1 MIFRIGGCDGQGRPS
16 GGRRYPML
24 GGRLQDVVDDLA
36 ERIGRS
42 VAVNDPRVH
51 ILCASRHF
59 GDEDEVRVR
68 AVLQRDAGSAA
79 AGHILAQGVDRWTE
93 PGVIPPRAD
102 LGMRA
107 RLCAPIRW
115 RHQLLGLL
123 IVIDPDGSLPCP
135 SIDAVTAATRTLAPL
150 MYRDFAADDSERMAR
165 EGALRQLLNPSATAR
180 ETGRDALARGGRL
193 PSSRYATVTVA
204 RVVGDPPADRTG
216 AVEVALR
223 TGLERVAADRSS
235 RAEFCLAGPQGM
247 LLAFTDR
254 PMPQEQLRAR
264 ASALLGQARSV
275 LAGTAE
281 CVAGIGEAVEGGA
294 EAAWMSC
301 EQAIGAARAAGL
313 RPGGDG
319 IVHWEEL
326 GALAPL
332 SLLPPDRLT
341 PALLPGPLRTLLA
354 QDPSGRLTETLGA
367 YLDHGG
373 SAPRTAH
380 ALHLHRTSL
389 YYRLQRIAELTGLDL
404 ADGDNRLALHLG
416 LRLHALMRTA
426 DHA

>member
-1 MIFRIGGCDGQGRPS
+1 MPGA
-16 GGRRYPML
+16 
-24 GGRLQDVVDDLA
+24 RLQDVVDDLA

-59 GDEDEVRVR
+59 GDEDRVRVR

-79 AGHILAQGVDRWTE
+79 AGHILAQGVDRWTA

-123 IVIDPDGSLPCP
+123 VVIDPDGSLPSS
-135 SIDAVTAATRTLAPL
+135 SIDAVTAATHTLAPL
-150 MYRDFAADDSERMAR
+150 MYQDFAAGDTERTAR
-165 EGALRQLLNPSATAR
+165 EGALRQLLNPSATVR
-180 ETGRDALARGGRL
+180 ETGRDALARGGWL
-193 PSSRYATVTVA
+193 PSSRYATATVA
-204 RVVGDPPADRTG
+204 TVAGDPPADRGG
-216 AVEVALR
+216 AAEVALR
-223 TGLERVAADRSS
+223 TGLERVAADRSW
-235 RAEFCLAGPQGM
+235 RTEFCLNGPHGV
-247 LLAFTDR
+247 LLTFSDR
-254 PMPQEQLRAR
+254 PPPDESLRAR
-264 ASALLGQARSV
+264 ASALLEQARSV

-281 CVAGIGEAVEGGA
+281 CVAGIGETADGGA
-294 EAAWMSC
+294 EAAWMSY
-301 EQAIGAARAAGL
+301 EQATGAARAAGA

-319 IVHWEEL
+319 IVHWEQL

-354 QDPSGRLTETLGA
+354 QDPSGRLTETLTT

-373 SAPRTAH
+373 SAPRTAR

-389 YYRLQRIAELTGLDL
+389 YYRLQRITELTGLDL
-404 ADGDNRLALHLG
+404 ADGDNRLTLHLG
-416 LRLHALMRTA
+416 LRLHALMRRTLRT
-426 DHA
+426 

>member
-1 MIFRIGGCDGQGRPS
+1 
-16 GGRRYPML
+16 ML
-24 GGRLQDVVDDLA
+24 GGRLQEVVDEVA

-59 GDEDEVRVR
+59 GDEDRVRVR

-123 IVIDPDGSLPCP
+123 IVIDPDGSLPGS
-135 SIDAVTAATRTLAPL
+135 SIDAVTAATHTLAPL
-150 MYRDFAADDSERMAR
+150 MYQDFAAGDTERMAR
-165 EGALRQLLNPSATAR
+165 EGALRQLLSPSATAR
-180 ETGRDALARGGRL
+180 GTGRDALARAGWL

-204 RVVGDPPADRTG
+204 RIAGDPPAMRAG

-223 TGLERVAADRSS
+223 TGLERVAADRSW
-235 RAEFCLAGPQGM
+235 RTEFCLTGPQGV
-247 LLAFTDR
+247 LLTFSDR
-254 PMPQEQLRAR
+254 PMRQEPLRAR
-264 ASALLGQARSV
+264 ASALLDQARSV

-281 CVAGIGEAVEGGA
+281 CVAGIGETVEGGA
-294 EAAWMSC
+294 EAAWMSY
-301 EQAIGAARAAGL
+301 EQAIGAARAAGV
-313 RPGGDG
+313 RPGGEG
-319 IVHWEEL
+319 IVQWEQL

-354 QDPSGRLTETLGA
+354 RDPSGRLTETLTA

-389 YYRLQRIAELTGLDL
+389 YYRLQRITELTGLDL
-404 ADGDNRLALHLG
+404 ADGDHRLALHLG
-416 LRLHALMRTA
+416 LRLHALMRAT
-426 DHA
+426 DHG

>member
-1 MIFRIGGCDGQGRPS
+1 MP
-16 GGRRYPML
+16 

-59 GDEDEVRVR
+59 GDEDRVRVR

-79 AGHILAQGVDRWTE
+79 AGHILAQGVDRWTA

-115 RHQLLGLL
+115 RHHLLGLL
-123 IVIDPDGSLPCP
+123 VVIDPDGDLPTS
-135 SIDAVTAATRTLAPL
+135 SIDAVTAATHTLAPL
-150 MYRDFAADDSERMAR
+150 MYQDFAAGDTERTAR
-165 EGALRQLLNPSATAR
+165 EGALRQLLNPSATVR
-180 ETGRDALARGGRL
+180 ETGRDALVRGGRL

-204 RVVGDPPADRTG
+204 TVAPDSPADHGG

-223 TGLERVAADRSS
+223 TGLERVAADRSW
-235 RAEFCLAGPQGM
+235 RTEFCLTGPHGV
-247 LLAFTDR
+247 LLTFSDR
-254 PMPQEQLRAR
+254 PLPDESLRAR
-264 ASALLGQARSV
+264 ASALLEQARSV

-281 CVAGIGEAVEGGA
+281 CVAGIGETTDGGA
-294 EAAWMSC
+294 EAAWMSY
-301 EQAIGAARAAGL
+301 EQATGAARAADVW
-313 RPGGDG
+313 PGGDG
-319 IVHWEEL
+319 IVHWEQL

-354 QDPSGRLTETLGA
+354 QDSSGRLTETLTA
-367 YLDHGG
+367 YLDHAG

-389 YYRLQRIAELTGLDL
+389 YYRLQRITELTGLDL
-404 ADGDNRLALHLG
+404 ADGDNRLTLHLG
-416 LRLHALMRTA
+416 LRLHALMR
-426 DHA
+426 

>member
-1 MIFRIGGCDGQGRPS
+1 
-16 GGRRYPML
+16 ML
-24 GGRLQDVVDDLA
+24 GGRLQGVVDDLA

-59 GDEDEVRVR
+59 GDEDRVRVR

-123 IVIDPDGSLPCP
+123 VVIDPDGSLPR
-135 SIDAVTAATRTLAPL
+135 SSVDAVAEATRTLAPL
-150 MYRDFAADDSERMAR
+150 MYQDVAAADTERTAR
-165 EGALRQLLNPSATAR
+165 EGALRQLLHPSATVR
-180 ETGRDALARGGRL
+180 ETGRDALAGGGRL

-204 RVVGDPPADRTG
+204 RIVGDPPADRTG
-216 AVEVALR
+216 ATEVALR
-223 TGLERVAADRSS
+223 TGLERVAADRSW
-235 RAEFCLAGPQGM
+235 RTEFCLAGPQGI
-247 LLAFTDR
+247 LLTFSDR
-254 PMPQEQLRAR
+254 PLPGETLRAR
-264 ASALLGQARSV
+264 AAALLEQARSV

-281 CVAGIGEAVEGGA
+281 WVAGTGETVEGGA
-294 EAAWMSC
+294 ESAWMSY
-301 EQAIGAARAAGL
+301 EQALGAARAAGV
-313 RPGGDG
+313 RTGGDG
-319 IVHWEEL
+319 IVHWSEL

-341 PALLPGPLRTLLA
+341 PALLPGPLRVLLA
-354 QDPSGRLTETLGA
+354 QDSSGRLTETLTA

-373 SAPRTAH
+373 SAPRTAQ

-389 YYRLQRIAELTGLDL
+389 YYRLQRITELTGLDL

-416 LRLHALMRTA
+416 LRLHALMGAA
-426 DHA
+426 DYG

>member
-1 MIFRIGGCDGQGRPS
+1 MP
-16 GGRRYPML
+16 

-59 GDEDEVRVR
+59 GDEDRVRVR

-79 AGHILAQGVDRWTE
+79 TGHILAQGVDRWTG

-115 RHQLLGLL
+115 RHHLLGLL
-123 IVIDPDGSLPCP
+123 IVIDPDGSLPCAGV
-135 SIDAVTAATRTLAPL
+135 DAVTAATRTLAPL
-150 MYRDFAADDSERMAR
+150 MYEEFAAGDTERMAR
-165 EGALRQLLNPSATAR
+165 EGALRRLLDPSATAR
-180 ETGRDALARGGRL
+180 GTGRDELARDGRL

-204 RVVGDPPADRTG
+204 RIAGGSPADG
-216 AVEVALR
+216 AGSAEVALR
-223 TGLERVAADRSS
+223 TGLERVAADRSW
-235 RAEFCLAGPQGM
+235 RTEFCLIGPQGV
-247 LLAFTDR
+247 LLTFSDR
-254 PMPQEQLRAR
+254 PIPGETSRVR
-264 ASALLGQARSV
+264 ASALLDQARSV

-281 CVAGIGEAVEGGA
+281 CAAGIGETVDGGA
-294 EAAWMSC
+294 EAAWMSY
-301 EQAIGAARAAGL
+301 EQAVGAARAAGV

-341 PALLPGPLRTLLA
+341 PALLPRPLRTLLA
-354 QDPSGRLTETLGA
+354 RDPSGRLTETLTA
-367 YLDHGG
+367 YLDHGC

-380 ALHLHRTSL
+380 SLHLHRTSL
-389 YYRLQRIAELTGLDL
+389 YYRLQRITELTGLDL

-416 LRLHALMRTA
+416 LRLHALMRA
-426 DHA
+426 PR

>member
-1 MIFRIGGCDGQGRPS
+1 
-16 GGRRYPML
+16 ML
-24 GGRLQDVVDDLA
+24 GSRLQDVVDELA

-42 VAVNDPRVH
+42 VAVNDPRVR

-59 GDEDEVRVR
+59 GDEDRVRVR

-93 PGVIPPRAD
+93 PGVIPPRED

-123 IVIDPDGSLPCP
+123 VVIDPDGSLSPAGVH
-135 SIDAVTAATRTLAPL
+135 AVREATRTLAPL
-150 MYRDFAADDSERMAR
+150 MYGDFTARDTERVAR
-165 EGALRQLLNPSATAR
+165 EEAVRQLLSPSATVR
-180 ETGRDALARGGRL
+180 EAGRDALARCGRL
-193 PSSRYATVTVA
+193 PSARWAGVTVA
-204 RVVGDPPADRTG
+204 RVVGDPPADRAG

-223 TGLERVAADRSS
+223 TGLERVAGDRAL
-235 RAEFCLAGPQGM
+235 RTEFCLDGPLG
-247 LLAFTDR
+247 LLLTCSDR
-254 PMPQEQLRAR
+254 PVPQERLRAR
-264 ASALLGQARSV
+264 AAVLLEQVRSV
-275 LAGTAE
+275 LNGSAE
-281 CVAGIGEAVEGGA
+281 CVAGIGETVEGGA
-294 EAAWMSC
+294 EQAWMSC
-301 EQAIGAARAAGL
+301 EQATGAARAATT

-319 IVHWEEL
+319 VVHWAEL

-332 SLLPPDRLT
+332 SLIPPDRLT
-341 PALLPGPLRTLLA
+341 PALLPAPLRALLA
-354 QDPSGRLTETLGA
+354 RDASGRLVDTLTA

-404 ADGDNRLALHLG
+404 ADGDNRLTLHLG
-416 LRLHALMRTA
+416 LRLHALMRSA
-426 DHA
+426 GRG

>member
-1 MIFRIGGCDGQGRPS
+1 MP
-16 GGRRYPML
+16 
-24 GGRLQDVVDDLA
+24 GGRLQEIVDEVA

-59 GDEDEVRVR
+59 GDEDRVRVR

-79 AGHILAQGVDRWTE
+79 AGHILAQGVDRWTG

-115 RHQLLGLL
+115 RHHLLGLL
-123 IVIDPDGSLPCP
+123 IVIDPDGSLPGS

-150 MYRDFAADDSERMAR
+150 MYQDFAAGDTERMAR
-165 EGALRQLLNPSATAR
+165 EGALRQLLSASATAR

-204 RVVGDPPADRTG
+204 RIAGDPPADRAG

-223 TGLERVAADRSS
+223 TGLERVAADRSW
-235 RAEFCLAGPQGM
+235 RTEFCLTGPQGV
-247 LLAFTDR
+247 LLTFSDR
-254 PMPQEQLRAR
+254 PMRQGPLRAR
-264 ASALLGQARSV
+264 ASALLDQARSV

-281 CVAGIGEAVEGGA
+281 CVAGIGETVEGGA
-294 EAAWMSC
+294 EAAWMSY
-301 EQAIGAARAAGL
+301 EQAIGAARAAGV

-319 IVHWEEL
+319 IVQWEQL

-354 QDPSGRLTETLGA
+354 RDPSGRLTETLTA

-389 YYRLQRIAELTGLDL
+389 YYRLRRITELTGLDL
-404 ADGDNRLALHLG
+404 ADGDHRLALHLG
-416 LRLHALMRTA
+416 LRLHALMRGA
-426 DHA
+426 DHG